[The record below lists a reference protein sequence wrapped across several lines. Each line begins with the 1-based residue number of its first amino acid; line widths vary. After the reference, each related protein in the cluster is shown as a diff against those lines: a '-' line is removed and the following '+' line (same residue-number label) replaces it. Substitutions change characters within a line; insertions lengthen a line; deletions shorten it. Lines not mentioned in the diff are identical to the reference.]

1 MQVTQK
7 QVADWYGV
15 STRAVRDWDKAGCPS
30 ITQGKTKV
38 YDSVEVDKWKEARAL
53 EAANDG
59 VPGLVDDEEVKTA
72 QKRMVIAKAESAESD
87 AVIRYVD
94 RAKHERKVITRAM
107 AEEAM
112 AEIVARTDRELT
124 TLEKYWPVKLHSCQ
138 TVAEVKAMM
147 RRAVSEAREGISRQ
161 ELNDD
166 DPDNPDQAQ

>member
-1 MQVTQK
+1 MKVTQK
-7 QVADWYGV
+7 EVADWYGV
-15 STRAVRDWDKAGCPS
+15 SPRAVRDWDKAGCPS
-30 ITQGKTKV
+30 TTQVKTKV

-59 VPGLVDDEEVKTA
+59 VPVLVDDEEVKTA

-124 TLEKYWPVKLHSCQ
+124 TLEKYWPVKLHACK
-138 TVAEVKAMM
+138 TLPEVRELLK
-147 RRAVSEAREGISRQ
+147 RAVSEAREGISCQ
-161 ELNDD
+161 ELEEDESEN
-166 DPDNPDQAQ
+166 QEQTT